1 MLTIYQ
7 TPAYRNA
14 MNEAK
19 KCIAL
24 AVTLAEIGGVQ
35 VFLLEFAQYLKKMG
49 HEVTIL
55 AGSGAWLS
63 EQAKTHG
70 INFIRLNHMRRD
82 IHPIQDILAIRE
94 LNQLFHQHNFD
105 AVHLNSTKMGVLGSI
120 AGNIAKID
128 RIVYRI
134 GGWVFLEKLPSWKR
148 QIYIY
153 AERFTARFKDTI
165 ICVNPSDETEAAKH
179 SIKPK
184 SKVITIPNGI
194 DFVRF
199 ESNLLS
205 KNEARTKL
213 GLKQDNI
220 VIGSVSNFYAPKNI
234 PAYIDTIR
242 DVIDQNP
249 SLHFV
254 LIGDGPERK
263 LIEQKITD
271 LNLTESITLAGEQ
284 NNASALLHAF
294 DIFTLPSTK
303 EGMSWSL
310 LEAMA
315 ASLPCIATDVGAAKW
330 MLGDTNG
337 IIVPPSDT
345 QALTRAILELA
356 NNESKRFQLGQNAKE
371 AVQNRFPLEKTLSGN
386 ASTLLD

>member
-1 MLTIYQ
+1 MLTFYQ

-19 KCIAL
+19 KRIAL

-55 AGSGAWLS
+55 AGSGSWLS
-63 EQAKTHG
+63 EQAKIHG
-70 INFIRLNHMRRD
+70 IDFIRLNHMCRD
-82 IHPIQDILAIRE
+82 ISPIQDLLAIQE
-94 LNQLFHQHNFD
+94 LSQLFRKHKFD
-105 AVHLNSTKMGVLGSI
+105 AVHLNSTKMGILGSMACRI
-120 AGNIAKID
+120 ARID
-128 RIVYRI
+128 RAVYRI
-134 GGWVFLEKLPSWKR
+134 GGWVFLENLPSWKR
-148 QIYIY
+148 KIYIC
-153 AERFTARFKDTI
+153 AERLTARFKDTI

-184 SKVITIPNGI
+184 NKVITIPNGI
-194 DFVRF
+194 DFARF

-213 GLKQDNI
+213 GLKQDGVI
-220 VIGSVSNFYAPKNI
+220 IGSVSNFYAPKNI
-234 PAYIDTIR
+234 PAYIDVIR

-263 LIEQKITD
+263 IIEQKITD
-271 LNLTESITLAGEQ
+271 LNLTQSITLTGEQ
-284 NNASALLHAF
+284 NNASSLLRAF

-330 MLGDTNG
+330 MLGDTAG
-337 IIVPPSDT
+337 MIVPPSDT
-345 QALTRAILELA
+345 QTLSKAILELT
-356 NNESKRFQLGQNAKE
+356 NDESKRNQLGQNAKE

>member
-1 MLTIYQ
+1 MLTFYQ

-19 KCIAL
+19 KRIAL
-24 AVTLAEIGGVQ
+24 AVTLSEIGGVQ
-35 VFLLEFAQYLKKMG
+35 VFLLGFAQYLKKMG

-55 AGSGAWLS
+55 AGSGSWLS
-63 EQAKTHG
+63 EQAKTQG
-70 INFIRLNHMRRD
+70 IDFIRLNHMRRD
-82 IHPIQDILAIRE
+82 ISPFQDILAIQE
-94 LNQLFHQHNFD
+94 LNQLFRQHNFD

-120 AGNIAKID
+120 AGHIAKVN
-128 RIVYRI
+128 RVVYRI
-134 GGWVFLEKLPSWKR
+134 GGWVFLENLPQWKR

-153 AERFTARFKDTI
+153 AERFTARFKDVI
-165 ICVNPSDETEAAKH
+165 ICVNPSDELEAAKH
-179 SIKPK
+179 AIKPK
-184 SKVITIPNGI
+184 NKVITIPNGI
-194 DFVRF
+194 DFARF

-213 GLKQDNI
+213 DLKQEGI
-220 VIGSVSNFYAPKNI
+220 IIGSISNFYAPKNI

-263 LIEQKITD
+263 IIEQKITD
-271 LNLTESITLAGEQ
+271 LNLTDSITLVGEQ
-284 NNASALLHAF
+284 NNASSLLRAF

-330 MLGDTNG
+330 MLGDTAG
-337 IIVPPSDT
+337 IIVPPSNT
-345 QALTRAILELA
+345 QALSKAILELV
-356 NNESKRFQLGQNAKE
+356 NNESKRNQLGQNAKE

>member
-19 KCIAL
+19 KRIAL

-55 AGSGAWLS
+55 AGSGTWLS

-70 INFIRLNHMRRD
+70 IDFIRLNRMRRD
-82 IHPIQDILAIRE
+82 ISPIQDILAIHE
-94 LNQLFHQHNFD
+94 LVQLFRQHNFD

-120 AGNIAKID
+120 SGRIAKIN
-128 RIVYRI
+128 RVVYRI
-134 GGWVFLEKLPSWKR
+134 GGWVFLENLPSWKR
-148 QIYIY
+148 QIYIH

-165 ICVNPSDETEAAKH
+165 ICVNPSDEIEAAKQ

-184 SKVITIPNGI
+184 NKVITVPNGI
-194 DFVRF
+194 DFTRF
-199 ESNLLS
+199 EANLLS
-205 KNEARTKL
+205 KTEARNKL
-213 GLKQDNI
+213 GVKQDGI

-242 DVIDQNP
+242 DVIDKTP
-249 SLHFV
+249 ALHFV

-271 LNLTESITLAGEQ
+271 LNLTESITLAGER
-284 NNASALLHAF
+284 NNASSLLRAF

-303 EGMSWSL
+303 EGMSWAL

-330 MLGDTNG
+330 MINDDAG
-337 IIVPPSDT
+337 IIIPPSDT
-345 QALTRAILELA
+345 QALRDAILELA
-356 NNESKRFQLGQNAKE
+356 SNESKRIQLGQNAKE

-386 ASTLLD
+386 ASALLD